1 MPYIKQELRKFLNID
16 DDRAIE
22 STGELN
28 YFITNVIMNF
38 LPANYSYNDLN
49 AVMGVLESVK
59 QEFYRRVVVPYE
71 EQKKKENGDVY
82 FENW

>member
-16 DDRAIE
+16 DDRPIE

-38 LPANYSYNDLN
+38 LPANYNYNDLN

-71 EQKKKENGDVY
+71 EKKMEENGDVY